1 MRLIGFF
8 VLFMELTT
16 NLAVLNLQ
24 KNEIQIPTFVH
35 ERHRLDN
42 DRM

>member
-1 MRLIGFF
+1 MLFIELIA
-8 VLFMELTT
+8 

-24 KNEIQIPTFVH
+24 KYEIQIPNFVH